1 MPPRGH
7 RTGEQLGQRQQPGME
22 LAPVRAQVLGREP
35 ESGRAQAPT
44 GSAQGEMG
52 KEVLW
57 LVLRAEQEPSPW

>member
-1 MPPRGH
+1 
-7 RTGEQLGQRQQPGME
+7 ME

-35 ESGRAQAPT
+35 ESGRAQAPP